1 MVGLGL
7 RAEHKVFAM
16 QASQKPAQEEPA
28 AKPAAPVA
36 GPSLDVPG
44 GAHASPARALQARLV
59 REMTRARKPW
69 LWHTTGLV
77 LTALLSFWAAG
88 QMLSA
93 SL

>member
-1 MVGLGL
+1 M

-16 QASQKPAQEEPA
+16 QARQKPAQNDSA
-28 AKPAAPVA
+28 VTPAAPLA
-36 GPSLDVPG
+36 GPSLEAPQA
-44 GAHASPARALQARLV
+44 AHASPARALQARLV

-77 LTALLSFWAAG
+77 LTAVLSLWVAG